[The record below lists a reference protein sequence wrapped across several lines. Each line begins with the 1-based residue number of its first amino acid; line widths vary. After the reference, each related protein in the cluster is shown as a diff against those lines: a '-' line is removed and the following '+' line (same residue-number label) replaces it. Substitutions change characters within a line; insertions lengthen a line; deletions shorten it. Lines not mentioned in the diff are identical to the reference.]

1 MKRVIQVN
9 SHYSI
14 IKKSNKMNDQK
25 MKAIVCTKY
34 GSPDFLQ
41 LQEVDKPNPKDNEVL
56 IKVNSTI
63 VAAAD
68 SMMRRADPFIS
79 RFVLGFLKPR
89 VSILGTGLAGEIVS
103 VGSSVKL
110 FKVGDHV
117 FGESL
122 FGFSTNAEY
131 VCVPENGVLTIKPA
145 NIPFEEVASVCDGP
159 LTSMN
164 FLKSMAKIQP
174 GHKVLINGASGA
186 LGTAA
191 VQLAK
196 HFGADV
202 TGVCSS
208 SNVAMVIELGASK
221 VIDYTQE
228 DFTKK
233 GQKYDIIFD
242 TVGKSS
248 FSKCKN
254 VLTNTGIYLSPVLD
268 LPLLFQMIWT
278 SIVGSKKAMFSA
290 TGMQPVPELL
300 KSLNELKEL
309 IRVGKLISIIDK
321 RYPLEQVAD
330 AHRYV
335 DTGHKKGNVVINISH
350 G

>member
-1 MKRVIQVN
+1 
-9 SHYSI
+9 
-14 IKKSNKMNDQK
+14 MNDQK

-41 LQEVDKPNPKDNEVL
+41 LQEVDKPTPKDNEVL
-56 IKVNSTI
+56 IKVKATI
-63 VAAAD
+63 VTAAD

-79 RFVLGFLKPR
+79 RFFLGLLKPKK
-89 VSILGTGLAGEIVS
+89 SILGTGLAGEIEAI
-103 VGSSVKL
+103 GSDVTL
-110 FKVGDHV
+110 FKVGDQV

-122 FGFSTNAEY
+122 FGFSANAEY
-131 VCVPENGVLTIKPA
+131 VSVPEDGVLTIKPDH
-145 NIPFEEVASVCDGP
+145 IPFEELASVCDGP

-186 LGTAA
+186 MGTAA

-202 TGVCSS
+202 TGVCSGK
-208 SNVAMVIELGASK
+208 NVAMVTALGARK
-221 VIDYTQE
+221 VIDYMQE
-228 DFTKK
+228 DFTETEE
-233 GQKYDIIFD
+233 KYDIIFD
-242 TVGKSS
+242 TVGKNS
-248 FSKCKN
+248 FSKCKKA
-254 VLTNTGIYLSPVLD
+254 LTETGIYLSPVLD
-268 LPLLFQMIWT
+268 LTLLFQMIWT
-278 SIVGSKKAMFSA
+278 SIVSGKKAMFSA
-290 TGMQPVPELL
+290 TGIQPVPQLL
-300 KSLNELKEL
+300 KLLNELKEL
-309 IRVGKLISIIDK
+309 IGAGKLISIIDR

-335 DTGHKKGNVVINISH
+335 DTGHKKGNVVINVSH